1 MKKLLLAVLSV
12 CLFVVAFGAVEIT
25 YMNYSALPS
34 HEETLKL
41 IVKEFE
47 KKNPGI
53 KIKLVNVP
61 WDDYFLKLSTSFA
74 GNDAPDTFE
83 INYEN
88 FVEYA
93 SDGLLL
99 PLDSLNKQF
108 NFNANEIFAEKAYKA
123 FSHNAVQ
130 YGFPEKFSTVVLF
143 YNKKLFDEKKLAYP
157 TNNWTWKEEME
168 AAKKLTDSKK
178 GIWGVYQPVQ
188 FWEFYKVLT
197 QAGGSFITAN
207 KASLNSK
214 AGIDAVNW
222 LVDKQKLGV
231 MPTDAQAGGLKSED
245 LFVAGKVAM
254 VHTGIWMFKMFRDEA
269 SFDWDIVVEPGME
282 SKGTHYFV
290 DGVVASKNTKHKEEA
305 WKWIKFLTTSEYNAK
320 LRYEKG
326 WELPA
331 ISNEKYLEP
340 FLTENSKPANKKAIF
355 ESLSYSSLPP
365 VIKGWSA
372 LSDIVNKELSDVAL
386 GNKTAQDAL
395 KAIDI
400 EINKKLGK

>member
-1 MKKLLLAVLSV
+1 
-12 CLFVVAFGAVEIT
+12 
-25 YMNYSALPS
+25 
-34 HEETLKL
+34 
-41 IVKEFE
+41 
-47 KKNPGI
+47 
-53 KIKLVNVP
+53 
-61 WDDYFLKLSTSFA
+61 
-74 GNDAPDTFE
+74 
-83 INYEN
+83 
-88 FVEYA
+88 
-93 SDGLLL
+93 
-99 PLDSLNKQF
+99 
-108 NFNANEIFAEKAYKA
+108 
-123 FSHNAVQ
+123 
-130 YGFPEKFSTVVLF
+130 
-143 YNKKLFDEKKLAYP
+143 
-157 TNNWTWKEEME
+157 
-168 AAKKLTDSKK
+168 
-178 GIWGVYQPVQ
+178 
-188 FWEFYKVLT
+188 
-197 QAGGSFITAN
+197 FITAN